1 MLDNDDDAD
10 MRYKLHDVHIRR
22 GISCL
27 ADSYISPSSVNSGIR
42 ALIQKGEYLQA
53 LHLYTKHDVSSPL
66 WTSVFTFP
74 SLLKACS
81 SLTNLSYGKTVHASV
96 IVLGWQ
102 YDPFIATSLV
112 NMYVKCG
119 SLGYAVQ
126 VFDGWSQSGVSVR
139 DVTVWNSLID
149 GYFKF
154 RKFKEGIDRFR
165 RMLVLGVRPDAF
177 SLSTVVSVLCKEGN
191 LRREEGKQIH
201 GYMLRNSLAGDS
213 FLKTAL
219 IDMYFKFGLSTDAW
233 RVFEEIEDKSNV
245 VLWNVMLVG
254 FVDSGLCESSL
265 ELYMLAKNNS
275 VKLVSTSFT
284 GALGAC
290 GRSENFG
297 FGRQIHCDVVK
308 MGLDSDPYVCTS
320 LLSMYSKCGMVVDA
334 ETVFSSGMDK
344 RLEIW
349 NAMVAAYADNGYGHY
364 ALELYNLMRENCVLP
379 DSFTLSNVIAC
390 CSTLRLFGYG
400 KSVHAEL
407 FKRPIQSTPTIE
419 SALLTLYS
427 KCGCD
432 TDAYLVFKSM
442 EVKDMI
448 AWGSL
453 ISGLCKNGKFKEALK
468 VFRSMRDDDDS
479 LKPDSDIMTSVIN
492 ACTGLE
498 ALNFGLQVH
507 GGMIK
512 TGLVMDVFVGSS
524 LIDLYSKCGLP
535 EMALKV
541 FSSMRPDNIVAWNSM
556 ISCYSRNNFPE
567 LSIELFN
574 LMRNHGVFPDSI
586 SITSVLVAISSTA
599 SLLKGKS
606 LHGYTIRLGIPSD
619 THLKNALIDMYVK
632 CGFSKYAE
640 NIFRKMQHKS
650 LITWNLMIYGYGSH
664 GDCLRA
670 LSLFDEMKKA
680 GESPDDVT
688 FLSLISAC
696 NHSGFVQEGK
706 NIFEIMKRDHGIEP
720 KMEHYANMVDLQGR
734 AGHLEEAYSFV
745 KAMPIEADSSIWLCL
760 LSASRTHH
768 NVELGI
774 LSAEK
779 LLRMEPERGSN
790 YVQLINLY
798 MEGGLKKEAA
808 KLLSEMKEKGLQK
821 KPGCSWIEGSNSTH
835 VFISGGS
842 SSPMA
847 AEIFNVLN
855 SVKSNMR
862 EEEKS
867 T

>member
-1 MLDNDDDAD
+1 
-10 MRYKLHDVHIRR
+10 MRFKFHDVHIRR

-27 ADSYISPSSVNSGIR
+27 APNSINSGIR

-53 LHLYTKHDVSSPL
+53 LHLYTKHDGSSPL

-81 SLTNLSYGKTVHASV
+81 SLTNLSYGKTIHAS
-96 IVLGWQ
+96 IIGLGWQ

-119 SLGYAVQ
+119 SLYYAVQ
-126 VFDGWSQSGVSVR
+126 VFDGWSQSGVPAR
-139 DVTVWNSLID
+139 DVTVWNSMID

-154 RKFKEGIDRFR
+154 RKFNEGIDRFR

-177 SLSTVVSVLCKEGN
+177 SLSIVVSVLCKERN
-191 LRREEGKQIH
+191 LRQEDGKQIH

-213 FLKTAL
+213 FLRTTL
-219 IDMYFKFGLSTDAW
+219 IDMYFKFGLPTDAW
-233 RVFEEIEDKSNV
+233 RVFVEVEDKSNV
-245 VLWNVMLVG
+245 VLWNVMIAG
-254 FVDSGLCESSL
+254 FGGSGICESSL
-265 ELYMLAKNNS
+265 ELYVLAKS
-275 VKLVSTSFT
+275 YSIKLVSTSFT

-290 GRSENFG
+290 SRSEKSG

-308 MGLDSDPYVCTS
+308 MGLDNDPYVCTS
-320 LLSMYSKCGMVVDA
+320 LLSMYSKCGMVGEA
-334 ETVFSSGMDK
+334 ETIFSCIIDK

-349 NAMVAAYADNGYGHY
+349 NAMVAAYAENDYGYY
-364 ALELYNLMRENCVLP
+364 ALELFGLMRQKSVLP
-379 DSFTLSNVIAC
+379 DSFTLSNVISC
-390 CSTLRLFGYG
+390 CSMLGLYNYG

-419 SALLTLYS
+419 SALLALYS

-432 TDAYLVFKSM
+432 SDAYLVFKSM
-442 EVKDMI
+442 EQKDMV

-468 VFRSMRDDDDS
+468 VFGSMKDGDDS
-479 LKPDSDIMTSVIN
+479 LKPDSDIMTSVVN
-492 ACTGLE
+492 ACAGLE
-498 ALNFGLQVH
+498 ELNFGLQVH
-507 GGMIK
+507 GSMIK
-512 TGLVMDVFVGSS
+512 TGQLLDVFVGSS

-535 EMALKV
+535 EMALKI
-541 FSSMRPDNIVAWNSM
+541 FTSMRPDNIVAWNSM
-556 ISCYSRNNFPE
+556 ISCYSRNNLPE

-574 LMRNHGVFPDSI
+574 LMLNHGVVPDSV

-599 SLLKGKS
+599 SLRKGKS
-606 LHGYTIRLGIPSD
+606 LHGYTLRLNIPSD

-632 CGFSKYAE
+632 CGFAKYAE
-640 NIFRKMQHKS
+640 NIFCKMQHKS

-664 GDCLRA
+664 GDCIRA

-680 GESPDDVT
+680 GELPDDVT

-696 NHSGFVQEGK
+696 NHSGFVQEGT
-706 NIFEIMKRDHGIEP
+706 NIFEIMKQDYGIEP
-720 KMEHYANMVDLQGR
+720 KVEHYANMVDLLGR
-734 AGHLEEAYSFV
+734 AGHLEEAYSFI
-745 KAMPIEADSSIWLCL
+745 KAMPIEPNSSIWLCL

-774 LSAEK
+774 LSAEN

-790 YVQLINLY
+790 YVQLIHLY
-798 MEGGLKKEAA
+798 MEAGLKNEAA
-808 KLLSEMKEKGLQK
+808 ELLGEMKEKGVQK
-821 KPGCSWIEGSNSTH
+821 KPGCSWIEVSERTH
-835 VFISGGS
+835 VFFSGGL
-842 SSPMA
+842 SSPMV

-855 SVKSNMR
+855 MLKSNMVD
-862 EEEKS
+862 ENKS

>member
-1 MLDNDDDAD
+1 
-10 MRYKLHDVHIRR
+10 MRFKLHDVQVRR
-22 GISCL
+22 GLSCL
-27 ADSYISPSSVNSGIR
+27 ADSHVSPAWVGSGIR
-42 ALIQKGEYLQA
+42 ALTQRGEYLQA
-53 LHLYTKHDVSSPL
+53 LHLYTKHDGSSPL

-81 SLTNLSYGKTVHASV
+81 FLTNLSYGKTIHASV
-96 IVLGWQ
+96 TVLGWR
-102 YDPFIATSLV
+102 YNPFIATSLV

-119 SLGYAVQ
+119 SLDYAVQ
-126 VFDGWSQSGVSVR
+126 VFDGWSHSGVYTS
-139 DVTVWNSLID
+139 DVTVWNSMID

-154 RKFKEGIDRFR
+154 RRFKEGVECFS

-191 LRREEGKQIH
+191 FRREEGKQIH
-201 GYMLRNSLAGDS
+201 GYMLRNSLDGDS

-219 IDMYFKFGLSTDAW
+219 IDMYFKFGLPTDAW
-233 RVFEEIEDKSNV
+233 RVFVEVEDKSNV
-245 VLWNVMLVG
+245 VLWNVMIAG
-254 FVDSGLCESSL
+254 FGSSGICESSL
-265 ELYMLAKNNS
+265 ELYILAKSNS

-290 GRSENFG
+290 SRSENSG

-308 MGLDSDPYVCTS
+308 MGFDNDPYVSTS
-320 LLSMYSKCGMVVDA
+320 LLSMYSKCGMIGEG
-334 ETVFSSGMDK
+334 ETVFSCVIDQ

-349 NAMVAAYADNGYGHY
+349 NAMIAAYVENEYGYS
-364 ALELYNLMRENCVLP
+364 ALELYGFMRQKSVLP
-379 DSFTLSNVIAC
+379 DSFTLSNVISC
-390 CSTLRLFGYG
+390 CSMLGLYDYG
-400 KSVHAEL
+400 KSVHTEL

-432 TDAYLVFKSM
+432 NDAYLVFKSM
-442 EVKDMI
+442 EGKDLV

-453 ISGLCKNGKFKEALK
+453 ISGLCKNGKFKEALE
-468 VFRSMRDDDDS
+468 VFGSMKDEDDN
-479 LKPDSDIMTSVIN
+479 LKPDSDVMTSVIN
-492 ACTGLE
+492 ACAGLE
-498 ALNFGLQVH
+498 ALRCGLQYH

-512 TGLVMDVFVGSS
+512 TGLVLNVFVGSS

-541 FSSMRPDNIVAWNSM
+541 FTSMRPDNIVAWNSM
-556 ISCYSRNNFPE
+556 ISCYSRNNLPE

-574 LMRNHGVFPDSI
+574 LMLNQGVLPDSL
-586 SITSVLVAISSTA
+586 SVTSVLVAISSTA
-599 SLLKGKS
+599 SLLSGKS
-606 LHGYTIRLGIPSD
+606 LHGYTLRRNITSD
-619 THLKNALIDMYVK
+619 SHLKNALIDMYIK

-640 NIFRKMQHKS
+640 NIFKKMLHKS
-650 LITWNLMIYGYGSH
+650 VITWNLMIYGYGSH
-664 GDCLRA
+664 GDCFRA

-680 GESPDDVT
+680 GESPNDVT

-696 NHSGFVQEGK
+696 NHSGLVQEGK
-706 NIFEIMKRDHGIEP
+706 NIFEIMKHDYGIEP
-720 KMEHYANMVDLQGR
+720 NIEHYANMVDLLGR
-734 AGHLEEAYSFV
+734 AGHLEEAYSFI
-745 KAMPIEADSSIWLCL
+745 KGIPIEPDSSMWQCL

-779 LLRMEPERGSN
+779 LLRMEPERGST

-798 MEGGLKKEAA
+798 MEAGLKDEAA
-808 KLLSEMKEKGLQK
+808 KLLGEMKEKGLQK
-821 KPGCSWIEGSNSTH
+821 KPGCSSIDVSNRTY
-835 VFISGGS
+835 VFFSGGS
-842 SSPMA
+842 SSPIQ
-847 AEIFNVLN
+847 AEVFNVLN
-855 SVKSNMR
+855 WLKSNMLD
-862 EEEKS
+862 ENKS

>member
-1 MLDNDDDAD
+1 
-10 MRYKLHDVHIRR
+10 MRFKLRDVHIRR

-27 ADSYISPSSVNSGIR
+27 APNSINSGIR

-53 LHLYTKHDVSSPL
+53 LHLYTKHDGSSPL

-81 SLTNLSYGKTVHASV
+81 SLTNLSYGKTIHAS
-96 IVLGWQ
+96 IIGLGWQ

-119 SLGYAVQ
+119 SLYYAVQ
-126 VFDGWSQSGVSVR
+126 VFDGWSQSGVPAR
-139 DVTVWNSLID
+139 DVTAWNSMID

-154 RKFKEGIDRFR
+154 RKFNEGIDRFR

-177 SLSTVVSVLCKEGN
+177 SLSIVVSVLCKERN
-191 LRREEGKQIH
+191 LRQEDGKQIH

-213 FLKTAL
+213 FLRTTL
-219 IDMYFKFGLSTDAW
+219 IDMYFKFGLPTDAW
-233 RVFEEIEDKSNV
+233 RVFVEVEDKSNV
-245 VLWNVMLVG
+245 VLWNVMIAG
-254 FVDSGLCESSL
+254 FGGSGICESSL
-265 ELYMLAKNNS
+265 ELYVLAKS
-275 VKLVSTSFT
+275 YSIKLVSTSFT

-290 GRSENFG
+290 SRSEKSG

-308 MGLDSDPYVCTS
+308 MGLDNDPYVCTS
-320 LLSMYSKCGMVVDA
+320 LLSMYSKCGMVGEA
-334 ETVFSSGMDK
+334 ETIFSCIIDK

-349 NAMVAAYADNGYGHY
+349 NAMVAAYAENDYGYY
-364 ALELYNLMRENCVLP
+364 ALELFGLMRQKSVLP
-379 DSFTLSNVIAC
+379 DSFTLSNVISC
-390 CSTLRLFGYG
+390 CSMLGLYNYG

-419 SALLTLYS
+419 SALLALYS

-432 TDAYLVFKSM
+432 SDAYLVFKSM
-442 EVKDMI
+442 EQKDMV

-468 VFRSMRDDDDS
+468 VFGSMKDGDDS
-479 LKPDSDIMTSVIN
+479 LKPDSDIMTSVVK
-492 ACTGLE
+492 ACAGLE
-498 ALNFGLQVH
+498 ELNFGLQVH
-507 GGMIK
+507 GSMIK
-512 TGLVMDVFVGSS
+512 TGQLLDVFVGSS

-535 EMALKV
+535 EMALKI
-541 FSSMRPDNIVAWNSM
+541 FTSMRPDNIVAWNSM
-556 ISCYSRNNFPE
+556 ISCYSRNNLPE

-574 LMRNHGVFPDSI
+574 LMLNHGVVPDSV

-599 SLLKGKS
+599 SLRKGKS
-606 LHGYTIRLGIPSD
+606 LHGYTLRLNIPLD

-632 CGFSKYAE
+632 CGFAKYAE
-640 NIFRKMQHKS
+640 NIFFKMQHKS

-664 GDCLRA
+664 GDCIRA

-680 GESPDDVT
+680 GELPDDVT

-706 NIFEIMKRDHGIEP
+706 NIFEIMKQDYGIEP
-720 KMEHYANMVDLQGR
+720 KVEHYANMVDLLGR
-734 AGHLEEAYSFV
+734 AGHLEEAYSFI
-745 KAMPIEADSSIWLCL
+745 KAMPIEPISSIWLCL

-774 LSAEK
+774 LSAEN

-790 YVQLINLY
+790 YVQLIHLY
-798 MEGGLKKEAA
+798 MEAGLKNEAA
-808 KLLSEMKEKGLQK
+808 KLLGEMKEKGVQK
-821 KPGCSWIEGSNSTH
+821 KPGCSWIEVSERTH
-835 VFISGGS
+835 VFFSGGL
-842 SSPMA
+842 SSPMV

-855 SVKSNMR
+855 MLKSNMVD
-862 EEEKS
+862 EQVHLNL
-867 T
+867 

>member
-1 MLDNDDDAD
+1 
-10 MRYKLHDVHIRR
+10 MRFKLHAVHIRR
-22 GISCL
+22 GLSCL
-27 ADSYISPSSVNSGIR
+27 ADSYISPTSVSCDIR

-53 LHLYTKHDVSSPL
+53 LHLYTKHDASSPL

-81 SLTNLSYGKTVHASV
+81 SLTNLGYGKTIHASV
-96 IVLGWQ
+96 ILLGRR

-119 SLGYAVQ
+119 SLDYAVH
-126 VFDGWSQSGVSVR
+126 VFDGWSQSGVSAL
-139 DVTVWNSLID
+139 DVTVWNSMID
-149 GYFKF
+149 GFFKF
-154 RKFKEGIDRFR
+154 RRFKEGVECFR

-177 SLSTVVSVLCKEGN
+177 SLSIVVSVFCKEGN

-201 GYMLRNSLAGDS
+201 GYMLRCSLDGDS

-219 IDMYFKFGLSTDAW
+219 IDMYFKLGLSTDAW
-233 RVFEEIEDKSNV
+233 RVFVEIEDKSNV
-245 VLWNVMLVG
+245 VLWNVMIARFG
-254 FVDSGLCESSL
+254 TSGICESSL
-265 ELYMLAKNNS
+265 ELYMLAKSNS

-290 GRSENFG
+290 SRSENYG
-297 FGRQIHCDVVK
+297 FGRQIHCDIVK
-308 MGLDSDPYVCTS
+308 MGLDNDPYVSTS
-320 LLSMYSKCGMVVDA
+320 LLSMYSKCGMVGEA
-334 ETVFSSGMDK
+334 ETVFSCVIDK

-349 NAMVAAYADNGYGHY
+349 NAMIAAYVENDYGSS
-364 ALELYNLMRENCVLP
+364 ALELFGFMRQKSVLP
-379 DSFTLSNVIAC
+379 DSFTLSNVISC
-390 CSTLRLFGYG
+390 CSMLGMYNYG
-400 KSVHAEL
+400 KSVHTEL
-407 FKRPIQSTPTIE
+407 FKRPIQSTSTVD

-427 KCGCD
+427 TCGCD
-432 TDAYLVFKSM
+432 TDADLVFKSM
-442 EVKDMI
+442 EGKDMV
-448 AWGSL
+448 AWSSL

-468 VFRSMRDDDDS
+468 VFRSMKDEDDN

-492 ACTGLE
+492 ACAGLE
-498 ALNFGLQVH
+498 ALRFGLQYH

-512 TGLVMDVFVGSS
+512 TGLVLNVFVGSS

-541 FSSMRPDNIVAWNSM
+541 FTSIRKDNIVAWNSM
-556 ISCYSRNNFPE
+556 ISCYSRNNLPE
-567 LSIELFN
+567 LSIEHFN
-574 LMRNHGVFPDSI
+574 LMLSQGVFPDSV

-599 SLLKGKS
+599 SFLSGKS
-606 LHGYTIRLGIPSD
+606 LHGYTLRLNIPSD
-619 THLKNALIDMYVK
+619 SHLKNALIDMYLK

-640 NIFRKMQHKS
+640 DIFKKMRHKS

-664 GDCLRA
+664 GYCFRA

-680 GESPDDVT
+680 GVSPNEVT

-696 NHSGFVQEGK
+696 NHSGFVKEGK
-706 NIFEIMKRDHGIEP
+706 NIFEIMKQDYGIEP
-720 KMEHYANMVDLQGR
+720 NVEHYANMVDLLGR
-734 AGHLEEAYSFV
+734 AGHLKEAYSFI
-745 KAMPIEADSSIWLCL
+745 KGIPIEPDSSIWLCL

-779 LLRMEPERGSN
+779 LLRMEPERSSA

-798 MEGGLKKEAA
+798 KEAGLKNEAA
-808 KLLSEMKEKGLQK
+808 KLLGEMKDKGLQK
-821 KPGCSWIEGSNSTH
+821 KPGCSWIEVSNRKYA
-835 VFISGGS
+835 FFSGGS
-842 SSPMA
+842 SSSVK

-855 SVKSNMR
+855 RLKNNMV
-862 EEEKS
+862 EEDKS

>member
-1 MLDNDDDAD
+1 MHF
-10 MRYKLHDVHIRR
+10 KLHDVHIRR

-27 ADSYISPSSVNSGIR
+27 ADSYTSPTSVSSGIR
-42 ALIQKGEYLQA
+42 ALIQKGEYLKA
-53 LHLYTKHDVSSPL
+53 LHLYTKHDGSSPL
-66 WTSVFTFP
+66 CTSAFTFP

-81 SLTNLSYGKTVHASV
+81 YLTNLCYGKTIHASV
-96 IVLGWQ
+96 IVLGRQ
-102 YDPFIATSLV
+102 YDPFITTSLV

-119 SLGYAVQ
+119 SLDEAVQ
-126 VFDGWSQSGVSVR
+126 VFDGWSQSGVPAR

-177 SLSTVVSVLCKEGN
+177 SLSIVVSVLCKEGK
-191 LRREEGKQIH
+191 LRREEGRQIH
-201 GYMLRNSLAGDS
+201 GYMLRNSLGGDS
-213 FLKTAL
+213 FLRTAL
-219 IDMYFKFGLSTDAW
+219 IDMYFKFGLATDAW
-233 RVFEEIEDKSNV
+233 RVFVEIEDKSNV
-245 VLWNVMLVG
+245 VLWNVMIIG
-254 FVDSGLCESSL
+254 FVDSGISESSL
-265 ELYMLAKNNS
+265 ELYMLAKNYS

-284 GALGAC
+284 GTLGAC

-320 LLSMYSKCGMVVDA
+320 LLSMYSKCGMVGEA
-334 ETVFSSGMDK
+334 ETVFSCVIDK

-364 ALELYNLMRENCVLP
+364 ALDLFSLMRENCVLS

-390 CSTLRLFGYG
+390 CSMLGLYDYG

-407 FKRPIQSTPTIE
+407 FKRPIQSTSAIE

-427 KCGCD
+427 KFGCD

-442 EVKDMI
+442 EQKDMI

-468 VFRSMRDDDDS
+468 VFESMKNDDDS

-492 ACTGLE
+492 ACAGLE
-498 ALNFGLQVH
+498 ALDFGLQVH
-507 GGMIK
+507 GGMTK
-512 TGLVMDVFVGSS
+512 TGLVLNVFVGSS

-541 FSSMRPDNIVAWNSM
+541 FTSMRPDNIVAWNSM
-556 ISCYSRNNFPE
+556 ISCYSRNNLPE
-567 LSIELFN
+567 QSMELFD
-574 LMRNHGVFPDSI
+574 LMLNHGVFPDSV

-606 LHGYTIRLGIPSD
+606 VHGYTLRLNIPSD

-640 NIFRKMQHKS
+640 NIFRKMEHKS

-696 NHSGFVQEGK
+696 NHSGFVQEGR
-706 NIFEIMKRDHGIEP
+706 NIFEIMKQEYGIEP
-720 KMEHYANMVDLQGR
+720 KMEHYANMVDLLGR

-745 KAMPIEADSSIWLCL
+745 KAMPIEPDCSIWLCL
-760 LSASRTHH
+760 LSASRTYY

-774 LSAEK
+774 LSAEN

-798 MEGGLKKEAA
+798 MEAGLKNEAA
-808 KLLSEMKEKGLQK
+808 KLLSEMKERGLQK
-821 KPGCSWIEGSNSTH
+821 KPGWSRIEISSMTH
-835 VFISGGS
+835 VFFSGGS
-842 SSPMA
+842 SSLMA

-855 SVKSNMR
+855 SLKSNMIDQVKSN
-862 EEEKS
+862 
-867 T
+867 

>member
-1 MLDNDDDAD
+1 
-10 MRYKLHDVHIRR
+10 MRFKLHDVHTRR
-22 GISCL
+22 GLCCL
-27 ADSYISPSSVNSGIR
+27 ANSYISPSSLNSGIR

-66 WTSVFTFP
+66 CTSVFTFP
-74 SLLKACS
+74 SLFKACS
-81 SLTNLSYGKTVHASV
+81 FLTNLSYGKTVHASV
-96 IVLGWQ
+96 IVLGLR

-119 SLGYAVQ
+119 SLDYAVQ

-154 RKFKEGIDRFR
+154 RKFKEGIDRLR

-177 SLSTVVSVLCKEGN
+177 SLSIVVSVLCKEGN

-201 GYMLRNSLAGDS
+201 GYMLRNSLDGDS

-219 IDMYFKFGLSTDAW
+219 IDLYFKFGLATDAW
-233 RVFEEIEDKSNV
+233 SVFLEIEDKSNV
-245 VLWNVMLVG
+245 VLWNVMIVG
-254 FVDSGLCESSL
+254 FVDSGRCDYSL

-290 GRSENFG
+290 SRNENFG

-308 MGLDSDPYVCTS
+308 MGLDNDPYVCTS
-320 LLSMYSKCGMVVDA
+320 LLSVYSKCGMVGEA
-334 ETVFSSGMDK
+334 ETVFSCVMDK

-349 NAMVAAYADNGYGHY
+349 NAMVAAYAENDFGYY
-364 ALELYNLMRENCVLP
+364 ALELFSFMRQKSVLP
-379 DSFTLSNVIAC
+379 DSFTLSNVISC
-390 CSTLRLFGYG
+390 CSMLGMHDYG

-432 TDAYLVFKSM
+432 TDAYSVFKSM
-442 EVKDMI
+442 EEKDMI

-468 VFRSMRDDDDS
+468 VFGSMKDDDDS

-492 ACTGLE
+492 ACAGLE
-498 ALNFGLQVH
+498 ALSFGLQVH

-512 TGLVMDVFVGSS
+512 TGLVLNAFVGSS

-535 EMALKV
+535 EMALEV
-541 FSSMRPDNIVAWNSM
+541 FSGMRPDNIVAWNSM
-556 ISCYSRNNFPE
+556 ISCYSRNNLPE
-567 LSIELFN
+567 LSIEFFN
-574 LMRNHGVFPDSI
+574 LMLNHSVFPDSV
-586 SITSVLVAISSTA
+586 SITSVLVAISSTE
-599 SLLKGKS
+599 SLLQGKS

-619 THLKNALIDMYVK
+619 THLKNALIDMYAK

-640 NIFRKMQHKS
+640 SIFRKMQHKS

-664 GDCLRA
+664 GDCPRA

-696 NHSGFVQEGK
+696 NHSGFVHEGRH
-706 NIFEIMKRDHGIEP
+706 IFEIMKRDYGIEP
-720 KMEHYANMVDLQGR
+720 KMEHYANMVDLLGR
-734 AGHLEEAYSFV
+734 AGRLEEAYSFI
-745 KAMPIEADSSIWLCL
+745 KAMPMEPDSSIWLCL

-774 LSAEK
+774 LSAEN
-779 LLRMEPERGSN
+779 LLRMEPERSGN
-790 YVQLINLY
+790 YFQLINLY
-798 MEGGLKKEAA
+798 MEAGLKNDAA

-821 KPGCSWIEGSNSTH
+821 NPGCSWIEVSSSIH
-835 VFISGGS
+835 VFFSGGS
-842 SSPMA
+842 RSPMA
-847 AEIFNVLN
+847 TEICNVL
-855 SVKSNMR
+855 SSLKSNMR
-862 EEEKS
+862 EEVKS

>member
-1 MLDNDDDAD
+1 
-10 MRYKLHDVHIRR
+10 MRFKLHDVHIRR
-22 GISCL
+22 GLCCV
-27 ADSYISPSSVNSGIR
+27 ADSYISPASINSGIR

-53 LHLYTKHDVSSPL
+53 LHLYSKHDGSSPF

-81 SLTNLSYGKTVHASV
+81 ALTNLSYGKTIHGSV
-96 IVLGWQ
+96 VVLGWR

-119 SLGYAVQ
+119 FLDYAVQ
-126 VFDGWSQSGVSVR
+126 VFDGWSQSQSGVSAR
-139 DVTVWNSLID
+139 DVTVWNSMID

-154 RKFKEGIDRFR
+154 RRFKEGVGCFR
-165 RMLVLGVRPDAF
+165 RMLVFGVRPDAF
-177 SLSTVVSVLCKEGN
+177 SLSIVVSVMCKEGN
-191 LRREEGKQIH
+191 FRREEGKQIH
-201 GYMLRNSLAGDS
+201 GFMLRNSLDTDS

-219 IDMYFKFGLSTDAW
+219 IDMYFKFGLSIDAW
-233 RVFEEIEDKSNV
+233 RVFVEIEDKSNV
-245 VLWNVMLVG
+245 VLWNVMIVG
-254 FVDSGLCESSL
+254 FGGSGICESSL
-265 ELYMLAKNNS
+265 DLYMLAKNNS

-290 GRSENFG
+290 SQSENSG

-308 MGLDSDPYVCTS
+308 MGLHNDPYVCTS
-320 LLSMYSKCGMVVDA
+320 LLSMYSKCGMVGEA
-334 ETVFSSGMDK
+334 ETVFSCVVDK

-349 NAMVAAYADNGYGHY
+349 NAMVAAYAENDYGYS
-364 ALELYNLMRENCVLP
+364 ALDLFGFMRQKSVLP
-379 DSFTLSNVIAC
+379 DSFTLSNVISC
-390 CSTLRLFGYG
+390 CSVLGLYNYG

-407 FKRPIQSTPTIE
+407 FKRPIQSTSTIE

-432 TDAYLVFKSM
+432 PDAYLVFKSM
-442 EVKDMI
+442 EEKDMV

-468 VFRSMRDDDDS
+468 VFGDMKDDDDS
-479 LKPDSDIMTSVIN
+479 LKPDSDIMTSVTN
-492 ACTGLE
+492 ACAGLE
-498 ALNFGLQVH
+498 ALRFGLQVH
-507 GGMIK
+507 GSMIK
-512 TGLVMDVFVGSS
+512 TGLVLNVFVGSS

-541 FSSMRPDNIVAWNSM
+541 FTSMSTENMVAWNSM
-556 ISCYSRNNFPE
+556 ISCYSRNNLPE
-567 LSIELFN
+567 LSIDLFN
-574 LMRNHGVFPDSI
+574 LMLSQGIFPDSV

-606 LHGYTIRLGIPSD
+606 LHGYTLRLGIPSD

-640 NIFRKMQHKS
+640 NIFKKMQHKS

-664 GDCLRA
+664 GDCITA

-696 NHSGFVQEGK
+696 NHCGFVEEGK
-706 NIFEIMKRDHGIEP
+706 NIFEIMKQDYGIEP
-720 KMEHYANMVDLQGR
+720 NMEHYANMVDLLGR
-734 AGHLEEAYSFV
+734 AGLLEEAYSFI

-768 NVELGI
+768 NIELGI

-779 LLRMEPERGSN
+779 LLRMEPERGST

-798 MEGGLKKEAA
+798 MEAGLKNEAA
-808 KLLSEMKEKGLQK
+808 KLLGLMKEKGLHKQ
-821 KPGCSWIEGSNSTH
+821 PGCSWIEVSDRTN
-835 VFISGGS
+835 VFFSGGS
-842 SSPMA
+842 SSPMK

-855 SVKSNMR
+855 RLKSNMVD
-862 EEEKS
+862 EDKA